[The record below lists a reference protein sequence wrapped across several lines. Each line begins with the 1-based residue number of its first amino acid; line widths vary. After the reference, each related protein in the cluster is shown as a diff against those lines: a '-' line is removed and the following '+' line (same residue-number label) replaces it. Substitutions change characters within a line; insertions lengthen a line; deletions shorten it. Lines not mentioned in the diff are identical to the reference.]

1 MDVGTFYKQKI
12 PFQVARE
19 MIQEERIDWIEVIK
33 DNLSL
38 VCVGKSK
45 ANSCNYI

>member
-19 MIQEERIDWIEVIK
+19 MVQEERIDWIKAIK
-33 DNLSL
+33 KNLSL

-45 ANSCNYI
+45 ANSSNYI

>member
-19 MIQEERIDWIEVIK
+19 MVQEERID
-33 DNLSL
+33 
-38 VCVGKSK
+38 
-45 ANSCNYI
+45 

>member
-12 PFQVARE
+12 PFQIARE
-19 MIQEERIDWIEVIK
+19 MIKEERIDWIEVIK
-33 DNLSL
+33 NNLSL

-45 ANSCNYI
+45 ANSSNYI

>member
-12 PFQVARE
+12 PFQIAWE
-19 MIQEERIDWIEVIK
+19 MIQEERIDWIEVIEN
-33 DNLSL
+33 NLSL

-45 ANSCNYI
+45 ANSSNYI